1 MKPAPFNYQ
10 APATLREAIDLLAS
24 DPEATVIAG
33 GQSLMP
39 VLALRLAAPSMLVDL
54 RRVPGLGNIAVG
66 ESGVRLGARVRWR
79 DIEDDQRLRVAHPLL
94 REAIAHVAHY
104 QVRNRGT
111 VGGSLAHADPAA
123 ELPGIAVTCDAEITL
138 VGAAGTRT
146 IPAGEFFTG
155 PLSTLRRRD
164 EIITKLKLPFWPADR
179 RWAFREFAQRQGDF
193 ALAGIALFYDED
205 KDGRVRDAHVGV
217 IGACNRPQRLT
228 EVETMLNGH
237 PIDDELIR
245 QAAATAA
252 QTVDPPEDLHAGA
265 AYRRALAATLVERGL
280 RAATLPRGA

>member
-1 MKPAPFNYQ
+1 MKPAPFDYQ

-39 VLALRLAAPSMLVDL
+39 VLAFRLATPSMLVDL
-54 RRVPGLGNIAVG
+54 RRVPGLGSIAVDD
-66 ESGVRLGARVRWR
+66 SGVRLGARVRWR
-79 DIEDDQRLRVAHPLL
+79 DIEDDQRLQTAHPLL
-94 REAIAHVAHY
+94 RETIAHVAHY
-104 QVRNRGT
+104 QIRNRGT

-123 ELPGIAVTCDAEITL
+123 ELPGIAVTCDAEIIL

-164 EIITKLKLPFWPADR
+164 EIITELKLPFWPADR

-205 KDGRVRDAHVGV
+205 QDGRVRNAHVGV

-265 AYRRALAATLVERGL
+265 AYRRALVATLVERGL

>member
-1 MKPAPFNYQ
+1 
-10 APATLREAIDLLAS
+10 
-24 DPEATVIAG
+24 
-33 GQSLMP
+33 MP
-39 VLALRLAAPSMLVDL
+39 VLAYRLATPSMLVDL
-54 RRVPGLGNIAVG
+54 RRVPGLGSIAVDD
-66 ESGVRLGARVRWR
+66 SGVRLGARVRWR
-79 DIEDDQRLRVAHPLL
+79 DIEEDQRLQIAHPLM

-164 EIITKLKLPFWPADR
+164 EIITELKLPFWPADR

-217 IGACNRPQRLT
+217 IGACDRPQRLT
-228 EVETMLNGH
+228 EVETLLNGQ

-265 AYRRALAATLVERGL
+265 AYRRALVATLVERGL

>member
-66 ESGVRLGARVRWR
+66 DSGVRLGARVRWR